1 MNPFRWLMLAV
12 AWLWRKPLLWWVRAR
27 IVPDPP
33 ESILGEAADRPLCY
47 VLPVR
52 SWADRVVVE
61 SVVSKRGLP
70 LPYLTRQRLPTSERA
85 AVLFLPALGRAA
97 DAQPSELQSLV
108 DAALSSSDYDVQ
120 LVPVSVYWGRDPG
133 RETSLLKI
141 LFTDSDQAGWL
152 RKFFIV
158 LANGRNTLVS
168 FSKPVSFSE
177 FMADQPDRDSGLVK
191 LSRILRLH
199 FSRNRSAVL
208 GPSRS
213 NRQAVVRSLKN
224 HPSVRAAMDAAMAD
238 EGLSR
243 EDVQAKVQRYGEEIA
258 ADYTMAAIRFME
270 VVLDWLW
277 KRTFD
282 GLSVFNVE
290 QAREAAHDGGVV
302 YLPSHRSHFDYLL
315 VSYLLYK
322 QGLAPPHIAAGIN
335 MNFWP
340 VGGLLRRCGAFYLRR
355 KFRGNRLYGAVFRA
369 YVDALVTRGT
379 PISFYPEGG
388 RSRTG
393 RLRRPMMGMLSMTV
407 ESALRNPDKPLK
419 LVPVFLGYDR
429 IMEVNSYFS
438 ELRGQKAKRESA
450 ARLIKAGR
458 SLKRKY
464 GRPYISFGEPVDV
477 LDFINAQHPDWQS
490 TDWAAEQRPAWWS
503 GFVSDLG
510 HEIMRR
516 INGAA
521 VVSPVAL
528 TAVSLLAT
536 QERAMPADEL
546 AERLAAFVDLLQR
559 APYGPALQIPEAD
572 GAALLARAEPI
583 AGLQRVAH
591 PWGELVLAQDK
602 DAVLLTYYR
611 NSIQHLFA
619 MPSLIANF
627 FSARA
632 LRTREEILSG
642 ARALYPI
649 LRDEWFLWDHGDNLD
664 PAIERQVDAMVEAG
678 MLIAEG
684 DSLRRPDP
692 SQDGYGHLGGL
703 MRIMRETLERYA
715 MTLVLLAEGREL
727 MTLERASFESECV
740 LMAERMAVLTGR
752 NAPEFFDPA
761 LFRGHVNTLIQMDV
775 LHEKS
780 GEGDMRWLTVDA
792 AIEPLARQALG
803 LLGPEIAQTVQHLT
817 GRRRRS
823 FTISD

>member
-33 ESILGEAADRPLCY
+33 ESILGEAADRPVCY

-52 SWADRVVVE
+52 SWSDRVVVE
-61 SVVSKRGLP
+61 SVVRSRGLP
-70 LPYLTRQRLPTSERA
+70 LPYLTRQRLPTPERA
-85 AVLFLPALGRAA
+85 AVLFLPALARVPDG
-97 DAQPSELQSLV
+97 QPSELESLI
-108 DAALSSSDYDVQ
+108 DAALGSGDYDVQ

-168 FSKPVSFSE
+168 FSKPLSFSE
-177 FMADQPDRDSGLVK
+177 FMAEQPDRPTGLLK

-213 NRQAVVRSLKN
+213 NRQAVVRSLKH
-224 HPSVRAAMDAAMAD
+224 HPSVRVAIDAAIE
-238 EGLSR
+238 EGRGSR
-243 EDVQAKVQRYGEEIA
+243 EDVLATVQRYGEEIA

-270 VVLDWLW
+270 VVLDWVW

-282 GLSVFNVE
+282 GLSVFNVDA
-290 QAREAAHDGGVV
+290 AREAAHDGGVV

-355 KFRGNRLYGAVFRA
+355 KFRGNKLYSAVFRA
-369 YVDALVTRGT
+369 YVDALVARGT

-407 ESALRNPDKPLK
+407 ESALRNPDKPVK

-450 ARLIKAGR
+450 AKLLKAGR

-464 GRPYISFGEPVDV
+464 GQPYIAFGEPLDV
-477 LDFINAQHPDWQS
+477 LEHVQKACPDWRD
-490 TDWAAEQRPAWWS
+490 TDWSADERPDWWA
-503 GFVSDLG
+503 GFVSQLG
-510 HEIMRR
+510 LEIMRR
-516 INGAA
+516 INGTA

-528 TAVSLLAT
+528 TAVSLLAS
-536 QERAMPADEL
+536 QQRAMPADEL
-546 AERLAAFVDLLQR
+546 AERLSAYIGLLQR
-559 APYGPALQIPEAD
+559 APYGPSLHIPETD
-572 GAALLARAEPI
+572 GAVLLARAEPI
-583 AGLQRVAH
+583 AGLQRVQH
-591 PWGELVLAQDK
+591 PWGDLVIAQDK
-602 DAVLLTYYR
+602 EAVLLTYYR

-619 MPSLIANF
+619 LPSLIANF

-632 LRTREEILSG
+632 LRKRAEVISG
-642 ARALYPI
+642 SRALYPI
-649 LRDEWFLWDHGDNLD
+649 LRDEWFLWDQEQNLTH
-664 PAIERQVDAMVEAG
+664 AIERQIDAMVEGG
-678 MLIAEG
+678 MLIAEA

-692 SQDGYGHLGGL
+692 SLDGYGHLNGL
-703 MRIMRETLERYA
+703 MRVMRETLERYA
-715 MTLVLLAEGREL
+715 MTLVLLAERREVV
-727 MTLERASFESECV
+727 TLERAAFEAECV

-761 LFRGHVNTLIQMDV
+761 LFRGHVNTLISMEV
-775 LHEKS
+775 LQVKQ
-780 GEGDMRWLTVDA
+780 GEGGVEWLSVDE
-792 AIEPLARQALG
+792 AIEPLAVQALG

-823 FTISD
+823 FTSSD